1 MTWQALNL
9 WAEDEEKR
17 LHHCIREALFKLI
30 DSKNIKSHNDEPY
43 ISGKLRPFLYSVKK
57 EMKLAWPLQPEA
69 STFKRIDDPIPFGH
83 PDIRFAMN
91 TPEYDDYNY
100 DIECKLVRIKREGKS
115 RDYCKLY
122 VTEGIQRFQNRK
134 YAQSFPPMGAM
145 IGYVQEGEI
154 FALLDLVNKE
164 NINQGLNELKFGS
177 LFRLCN
183 VIKWTQHLQRKI
195 DNFVLYHM
203 WADLRAYSGPN
214 LRF

>member
-1 MTWQALNL
+1 MTWQSLDL

-17 LHHCIREALFKLI
+17 LHNCLKEALLRLI
-30 DSKNIKSHNDEPY
+30 DSKRIKPHNDELF

-57 EMKLAWPLQPEA
+57 EMKLAWTLQPEA
-69 STFKRIDDPIPFGH
+69 STFKRIDAPKVYGH
-83 PDIRFAMN
+83 PDIRFAIT
-91 TPEYDDYNY
+91 TPDYDDYNY
-100 DIECKLVRIKREGKS
+100 DIECKIVRVKREGKS

-122 VTEGIQRFQNRK
+122 VTDGIQRFQNRK

-154 FALLDLVNKE
+154 FPLLDLVNKE
-164 NINQGLNELKFGS
+164 NINQGLNELKFGC

-183 VIKWTQHLQRKI
+183 VISWTQHLQRKI
-195 DNFVLYHM
+195 DDFVLNHM
-203 WADLRAYSGPN
+203 WADLHAYSGPN